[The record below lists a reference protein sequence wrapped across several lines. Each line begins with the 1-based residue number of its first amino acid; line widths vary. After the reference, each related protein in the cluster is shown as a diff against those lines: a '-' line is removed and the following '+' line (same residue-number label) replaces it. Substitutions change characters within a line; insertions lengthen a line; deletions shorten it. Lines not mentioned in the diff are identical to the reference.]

1 MDQFINYEIAE
12 KMENLRELLEI
23 QSTTPSI
30 IGIISNILILI
41 ILGYLVKFAY
51 KNYYISYSSNK
62 QIEYILIPMA
72 MTTYLIIMVVKS
84 SLALSLGLV
93 GALSIVRFR
102 TSIKEPEELFFLFLS
117 IALGLGIGA
126 QQIIPTSIAIA
137 SILLTYQII
146 SKFRSRNSLP
156 AGEDLILN
164 INFDRRLDIKKLIE
178 KIDELALHR
187 KLSRVRVTG
196 TEGELTAYISQLET
210 NSISDF
216 IHEIETLS
224 GVESINFYQ
233 QPRNI

>member
-1 MDQFINYEIAE
+1 
-12 KMENLRELLEI
+12 MENLRELLEA

-30 IGIISNILILI
+30 MGIITNIVIILIL
-41 ILGYLVKFAY
+41 GYVVKFVY

-62 QIEYILIPMA
+62 QVEYILIPMA

-102 TSIKEPEELFFLFLS
+102 TPIKEPEELFFLFLS

-126 QQIIPTSIAIA
+126 QQIIPTSISIV
-137 SILLTYQII
+137 SILLVYQIL
-146 SKFRSRNSLP
+146 SKFRSKNSITI
-156 AGEDLILN
+156 GEDLILN

-178 KIDELALHR
+178 KIDALALQR
-187 KLSRVRVTG
+187 KLSRVHVTG
-196 TEGELTAYISQLET
+196 TKGEITAYISQLET

-216 IHEIETLS
+216 IHEIEALS

-233 QPRNI
+233 QPHNI